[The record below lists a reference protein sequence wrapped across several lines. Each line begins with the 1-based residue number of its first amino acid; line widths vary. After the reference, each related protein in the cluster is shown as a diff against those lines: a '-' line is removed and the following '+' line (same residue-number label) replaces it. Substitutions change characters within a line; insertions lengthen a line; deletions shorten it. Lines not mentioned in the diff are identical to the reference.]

1 MKKLAVIILLLLNL
15 IIIAALCMAYLAVY
29 ISPARNWIFPFFGLA
44 FPYLVILNLA
54 FLIIW
59 LVFKPKLALLPLAFF
74 LSGYFQLANYI
85 RVSGKSN
92 PEKGIR
98 IVSYNVKYF
107 MGNGNVPDKAAAE
120 QILNYL
126 KQSKADI
133 ICLQEVQ
140 LNKRQ
145 IFDILNAK
153 DQLPQIEHLQ
163 LAHASHAGGSVT
175 LTTYP
180 IINMN
185 ELRFENTGN
194 LVIYT
199 DILINS
205 DTVRVYN
212 CHLESYRLKP
222 SEINSIDSIT
232 YDNQSKKIQKIKS
245 LKNRLYPSLVK
256 RADQAEKLQLAIAE
270 SPYPVIVCGDFNDT
284 PVSYVYHTVRG
295 KLLDAFVQSGKGT
308 GNTYNGKLPS
318 FRIDYILHS
327 PIFSAANFKTGHYN
341 YSDHFPVSCDLYR
354 NPR

>member
-1 MKKLAVIILLLLNL
+1 LKKLAVIILLLLNL

-232 YDNQSKKIQKIKS
+232 YDNQSKKSRK
-245 LKNRLYPSLVK
+245 LK
-256 RADQAEKLQLAIAE
+256 A
-270 SPYPVIVCGDFNDT
+270 
-284 PVSYVYHTVRG
+284 
-295 KLLDAFVQSGKGT
+295 
-308 GNTYNGKLPS
+308 
-318 FRIDYILHS
+318 
-327 PIFSAANFKTGHYN
+327 
-341 YSDHFPVSCDLYR
+341 
-354 NPR
+354 